1 MKRLAATQKRTENLS
16 WSSLPQRASGG
27 WWLAAMVDAS
37 VVSQRFQTLTHLLYD
52 WLATTTRT
60 WPSLAC
66 RWGPPSSA
74 AASGGDSSRSRQRLY
89 FSEQTDGS
97 APNTLIASYVDVVKP
112 RHADAA
118 SVARAWDRQAGAGS
132 AFRKGKTVYHTGEVN
147 KIREV
152 NGVRP
157 EVEMVVTHSDVPVVY
172 LWRLGSQPDRFG
184 DGNTKPSTPD
194 AVLTGHTAEARFALA
209 TSATSACVASGGEDA
224 AVCLWRLA
232 DADQSLFGAG
242 DAGRPS
248 LNSGGLGGLSAAA
261 GAPQV
266 PAACRFE
273 GHTQTVE
280 DVSFHSSRDTQL
292 CSVGDDSSLCIWDSA
307 AGTRPVLKVRPSHPS
322 CHCSIA
328 HSPPPCA
335 AGASPRGV

>member
-1 MKRLAATQKRTENLS
+1 M
-16 WSSLPQRASGG
+16 PQRASGG

-37 VVSQRFQTLTHLLYD
+37 VVSQRFQTLTPLLYD

-152 NGVRP
+152 NGVPP

-280 DVSFHSSRDTQL
+280 DVSFHPSRDTQL